1 MSTTDNLK
9 EAFAGESQ
17 ANRKYTA
24 FARKADKEG
33 LPQVARLFRAAAEAE
48 TVHALSHF
56 RVLGGVKST
65 AENLE
70 AAVAGEAFEFES
82 MYPKFVAEA
91 QAEGNKAAEMV
102 CAGAMAVEK
111 MHHDLYAGA
120 LAAVKAGGDLPVAT
134 IHVCDICG
142 CTLLGDAPDACPVC
156 KATKEHFFE
165 VK

>member
-1 MSTTDNLK
+1 MFTTDNLK

-17 ANRKYTA
+17 ANRRYTA

-48 TVHALSHF
+48 TVHALSHL

-70 AAVAGEAFEFES
+70 ESVAGEAFEFQS

-91 QAEGNKAAEMV
+91 HAEGNKAAEMS
-102 CAGAMAVEK
+102 CANAMAVEK
-111 MHHDLYAGA
+111 MHHDLYQEA
-120 LAAVKAGGDLPVAT
+120 LAVVQAGIDLPAAT

-142 CTLLGDAPDACPVC
+142 TTIVGDAPDECPVC
-156 KATKEHFFE
+156 TAKKEHFFE

>member
-17 ANRKYTA
+17 ANRKYLA
-24 FARKADKEG
+24 FSKKADTEG
-33 LPQVARLFRAAAEAE
+33 LPQVAKLFRAAAEAE

-70 AAVAGEAFEFES
+70 AAIAGEAFEFET

-91 QAEGNKAAEMV
+91 QAEGNKAAETV

-111 MHHDLYAGA
+111 VHHDLYEGA
-120 LAAVKAGGDLPVAT
+120 LEAVKAGADLPAAA
-134 IHVCDICG
+134 IYVCDVCG
-142 CTLLGDAPDACPVC
+142 NTVVGEAPDECPVC
-156 KATKEHFFE
+156 RAKKERFFE